1 MLIAPGLVFLLS
13 RPDRRDME
21 MHAHVHSVA
30 VSRAAVS
37 LHTKK
42 EQLLIGFLQL
52 YMASSHCGKCKAQ
65 SSTTKMRKI
74 FFYLQREGDHKV
86 TSEAMESPNKGTMGG
101 SLSRGSLYV
110 FICGGS
116 FLNMLR
122 LRS

>member
-52 YMASSHCGKCKAQ
+52 YMASSHCGKPKAQ
-65 SSTTKMRKI
+65 SSTAKMRKI
-74 FFYLQREGDHKV
+74 FFTYRGKEIIKSLPKQWNPQTKEPWEVHLAGGVCMYSYVEGH
-86 TSEAMESPNKGTMGG
+86 S
-101 SLSRGSLYV
+101 
-110 FICGGS
+110 
-116 FLNMLR
+116 
-122 LRS
+122 